1 MKTHYLDERRLD
13 ALDADEF
20 QQREPYPWSNA
31 EGLLTDTGF
40 GELLD
45 TLPRVD
51 QFDQV
56 FGKTRKFGQQSH
68 DRYSLEYR
76 PGLALNRPW
85 QDFIDELDGSRYRDF
100 LRRMFGHGSFR
111 LRYHWHY
118 TPTGCSVSP
127 HCDSKH
133 KLGSHIF
140 YLNTAENWERDWG
153 GETLILD
160 DKGRFS
166 SASSPGFSDFDRVM
180 SAEAIGNWS
189 LLFGRKGNSWHGVK
203 EINCPEGELRKVFI
217 VVIERSTLSRL
228 RGRLFGGG
236 AG

>member
-1 MKTHYLDERRLD
+1 MKTHYLDEGRLD
-13 ALDADEF
+13 ALNATEF
-20 QQREPYPWSNA
+20 QQREPYPWTNA
-31 EGLLTDTGF
+31 EGLVSDSGF
-40 GELLD
+40 GELID
-45 TLPRVD
+45 TLPRLD
-51 QFDQV
+51 QCEQV

-68 DRYSLEYR
+68 DRYALEYR
-76 PGLALNRPW
+76 QGLALSQPW
-85 QDFIDELDGSRYRDF
+85 QDFIDELDGPRYRNF
-100 LRRMFGHGSFR
+100 LRRMFGHGNFR

-140 YLNTAENWERDWG
+140 YLNTPDNWSQDWG

-160 DKGRFS
+160 DNGRFGS
-166 SASSPGFSDFDRVM
+166 DSSPGFSDFDRAM
-180 SAEAIGNWS
+180 PAEAIGNWS

-217 VVIERSTLSRL
+217 VVVERSTLSRL